1 MKERPSYLLPLL
13 AGCFFALLALWLLR
27 REGPAVSPAPSMV
40 PTKPVVAAA
49 PRPVQAARATLG
61 PRPDGSLPPNL
72 LATELLL
79 FLRQRLE
86 RPDARP
92 NEAVLTFKDADA
104 YQKFLARARQAGITI
119 LGQMDG
125 LLTARVRYDSLAA
138 LQTDILGNTT
148 DYASISANFILQIP
162 QVPPKQDRPA
172 VNQVPFSNN
181 VLPFLGVTGD
191 RTDWGH
197 GSTIAVLDSG
207 VAPDPTFA
215 PGQVRY
221 LDLGLGIAPG
231 TGTDDGH
238 GTAVASLAVGFAPDA
253 PGVAPS
259 AGILSIK
266 VTAADGTSDIFTVSQ
281 AIVAAVDSGAQII
294 NISMGGYQ
302 TSNILTQAIDYA
314 VAHGSVIVAAAGND
328 QAAQLTWPAADP
340 RVVSVGAVDA
350 LEQQVLFS
358 NSGPQ
363 LQITAP
369 GYGVQAAWLG
379 GERVSL
385 DGTSASA
392 PLVAGAIAAVMS
404 QNPGLNATQAWDIV
418 QQYASDG
425 GAPGA
430 DPNYGNGI
438 LNLGWAMNHADP
450 ARVDTAVYGVRG
462 AEPRRT
468 DRHRAA
474 AQRGCQRHHV
484 HLRRRPAQGR
494 RHLRGEASGRSRGAR
509 RGRQPDLPFAA
520 GESQRDRRPGPR
532 QQPQGQRAH
541 AAGAGG
547 GELGRRGG
555 VVGSWEFVIGN
566 WEFGFGSLLPIAKSQ
581 LRAAAPHQFQIPNYQ
596 FPGFTR
602 KKAAPKTC
610 SAAVNP
616 GAPRSIR
623 LQHDRVVH
631 DSVEIAGGPEGPE
644 AHRVFALLQG

>member
-1 MKERPSYLLPLL
+1 MPALPL
-13 AGCFFALLALWLLR
+13 
-27 REGPAVSPAPSMV
+27 PV
-40 PTKPVVAAA
+40 PTARGMPV
-49 PRPVQAARATLG
+49 PRA
-61 PRPDGSLPPNL
+61 DGGLPPNL
-72 LATELLL
+72 LSAELLL

-86 RPDARP
+86 RSDARP

-104 YQKFLARARQAGITI
+104 YQKFLARARQAGITV
-119 LGQMDG
+119 LGRMDG
-125 LLTARVRYDSLAA
+125 PLTARVRYDSLDA
-138 LQTDILGNTT
+138 LQNDILGNSA
-148 DYASISANFILQIP
+148 DYASIGANFILQIP

-172 VNQVPFSNN
+172 VNQVPFNNN

-191 RTDWGH
+191 RTDWGR

-221 LDLGLGIAPG
+221 LDIGNGIAPG

-238 GTAVASLAVGFAPDA
+238 GTAVASLAVGYAPDA

-281 AIVAAVDSGAQII
+281 AIMAAVDSGAQII

-302 TSNILTQAIDYA
+302 TSNTLTKAIDYA

-379 GERVSL
+379 GQRVSL

-404 QNPGLNATQAWDIV
+404 QNPGLNATQAWDVV

-430 DPNYGNGI
+430 DPNFGNGI
-438 LNLGWAMNHADP
+438 LNLGWAMNHSDP
-450 ARVDTAVYGVRG
+450 SRVDTAVSSHYYDPATGEMEFVVQNRG
-462 AEPRRT
+462 GQTVTGLQLNVDASGTTSTYAVGPLKAGAT
-468 DRHRAA
+468 YVVKQAVDPAVLAA
-474 AQRGCQRHHV
+474 AGSLTFRSQLVNPSGIVDQVPGNNRK
-484 HLRRRPAQGR
+484 
-494 RHLRGEASGRSRGAR
+494 ASVLT
-509 RGRQPDLPFAA
+509 PPVPAA
-520 GESQRDRRPGPR
+520 G
-532 QQPQGQRAH
+532 
-541 AAGAGG
+541 
-547 GELGRRGG
+547 
-555 VVGSWEFVIGN
+555 N
-566 WEFGFGSLLPIAKSQ
+566 
-581 LRAAAPHQFQIPNYQ
+581 
-596 FPGFTR
+596 
-602 KKAAPKTC
+602 
-610 SAAVNP
+610 
-616 GAPRSIR
+616 
-623 LQHDRVVH
+623 
-631 DSVEIAGGPEGPE
+631 
-644 AHRVFALLQG
+644 

>member
-1 MKERPSYLLPLL
+1 
-13 AGCFFALLALWLLR
+13 
-27 REGPAVSPAPSMV
+27 
-40 PTKPVVAAA
+40 
-49 PRPVQAARATLG
+49 
-61 PRPDGSLPPNL
+61 
-72 LATELLL
+72 
-79 FLRQRLE
+79 
-86 RPDARP
+86 
-92 NEAVLTFKDADA
+92 
-104 YQKFLARARQAGITI
+104 
-119 LGQMDG
+119 MDG
-125 LLTARVRYDSLAA
+125 MLTVRVKYDALSA
-138 LQTDILGNTT
+138 LQNDILGNSI
-148 DYASISANFILQIP
+148 DYASIGANYVMQAP

-172 VNQVPFSNN
+172 VNQVPFNNN

-191 RTDWGH
+191 RTDWGR

-215 PGQVRY
+215 AGQVRY
-221 LDLGLGIAPG
+221 LDIGLGVAPG

-238 GTAVASLAVGFAPDA
+238 GTAVASLAVGYAPDA

-302 TSNILTQAIDYA
+302 TSNVLTQAIDYA

-369 GYGVQAAWLG
+369 GYGVQAAWLA

-404 QNPGLNATQAWDIV
+404 QNPGLNATQAWAIV

-450 ARVDTAVYGVRG
+450 SRVDTAVSSHYYDPTTGEMEFVVQNRG
-462 AEPRRT
+462 GQTVTGLQLNVDANGTSSSYAISPLKAGAT
-468 DRHRAA
+468 AIVKQAVDPAVLAA
-474 AQRGCQRHHV
+474 A
-484 HLRRRPAQGR
+484 
-494 RHLRGEASGRSRGAR
+494 
-509 RGRQPDLPFAA
+509 
-520 GESQRDRRPGPR
+520 
-532 QQPQGQRAH
+532 
-541 AAGAGG
+541 
-547 GELGRRGG
+547 
-555 VVGSWEFVIGN
+555 
-566 WEFGFGSLLPIAKSQ
+566 GSLVFRSQ
-581 LRAAAPHQFQIPNYQ
+581 L
-596 FPGFTR
+596 
-602 KKAAPKTC
+602 
-610 SAAVNP
+610 VNP
-616 GAPRSIR
+616 SGLVDQVPANNRKASVLTPPAP
-623 LQHDRVVH
+623 
-631 DSVEIAGGPEGPE
+631 AN
-644 AHRVFALLQG
+644 